1 MSISITTAYK
11 ATVDLPYGE
20 LKNVMEWC
28 QKNCIA
34 DWKFDPGGEAHNYS
48 KTHNRSNQYNFYFES
63 ERDYVA
69 FIVWKK

>member
-11 ATVDLPYGE
+11 TTVNLPYGT

-28 QKNCIA
+28 EKNCIA
-34 DWKFDPGGEAHNYS
+34 DWKFDPVETSDFS
-48 KTHNRSNQYNFYFES
+48 KSLSFANQYKFYFES

-69 FIVWKK
+69 FIMWKK